1 MTQQARGWLGEYF
14 PSFAALPVVIFLFA
28 LLYNGPQSGMPRLA
42 LAFSMAAAWLS
53 LGLRKFLDTG
63 HVTAHAG
70 WLPVVAGLYLAWL
83 AIAPRFSIFP
93 HISFL
98 DGLMFAI
105 LPMAFFAWL
114 LFDNAGLNVRW
125 RQTWTGLAI
134 LVFLFGLWGTL
145 QFLIFQERAH
155 GTLLDPNAYAS
166 VLNLFLLP
174 ACYRYLARTNEESK
188 TGNGWLLGLVA
199 TLATFQFIALSRG
212 ATLALAVA
220 LVVGFWICPKR
231 VGAWQRA
238 LVLLTV
244 LVVCFGTVRFLS
256 PPDSRFERL
265 ATAPYEALKKDS
277 AITDRFQLW
286 SATWVMFREGNML
299 TGSGLGTFRLS
310 YPPYRSPDDRTSGGH
325 LAHNDYL
332 QAMQE
337 GGIVFFALLFTLTVV
352 APLWLLYEARR
363 RSRVAPT
370 DTQAI
375 EAAGLALGVIAVS
388 IHALVNF
395 IHYILPIA
403 FVTGLYLARSWRIL
417 APDKLL
423 PIPRGLAVRLNLKV
437 VRPALYALLFVPT
450 FLVLVDTGIFM
461 AFRSDKPIVAELDA
475 AQQTKV
481 LALSLA
487 LRPSNLLPREHFI
500 RGLIQR
506 LEVMRAPEEKAKM
519 AELTLDEI
527 AEAQRRSPGLALW
540 PFLKAKVYLLTQGS
554 GNLEIALKQLEHAV
568 SRAPNSF
575 EFRAQLVRVLRALGK
590 PEQALLVAAAGK
602 QWIELT
608 DDFQSLYILAHD
620 ARDIAG
626 SIGAKEDQRY
636 WGTIADR
643 VSAHLASIAQH

>member
-1 MTQQARGWLGEYF
+1 
-14 PSFAALPVVIFLFA
+14 
-28 LLYNGPQSGMPRLA
+28 
-42 LAFSMAAAWLS
+42 
-53 LGLRKFLDTG
+53 
-63 HVTAHAG
+63 
-70 WLPVVAGLYLAWL
+70 
-83 AIAPRFSIFP
+83 
-93 HISFL
+93 
-98 DGLMFAI
+98 
-105 LPMAFFAWL
+105 
-114 LFDNAGLNVRW
+114 
-125 RQTWTGLAI
+125 
-134 LVFLFGLWGTL
+134 
-145 QFLIFQERAH
+145 
-155 GTLLDPNAYAS
+155 
-166 VLNLFLLP
+166 VL
-174 ACYRYLARTNEESK
+174 
-188 TGNGWLLGLVA
+188 
-199 TLATFQFIALSRG
+199 
-212 ATLALAVA
+212 LAVLA
-220 LVVGFWICPKR
+220 
-231 VGAWQRA
+231 
-238 LVLLTV
+238 
-244 LVVCFGTVRFLS
+244 VCFGTVRFLS

-265 ATAPYEALKKDS
+265 ATTPHEALKKDS

-286 SATWVMFREGNML
+286 SATWGMFRDGNML

-310 YPPYRSPDDRTSGGH
+310 YPPYRSPNDRTSGGH

-332 QAMQE
+332 QALQE

-363 RSRVAPT
+363 RSHVAPT

-403 FVTGLYLARSWRIL
+403 FVTGLYLARSWQIL

-423 PIPRGLAVRLNLKV
+423 PIPRGLAVRLNLKI
-437 VRPALYALLFVPT
+437 VRPTLYALLVIPT
-450 FLVLVDTGIFM
+450 LLVLVDTAIFM
-461 AFRSDKPIVAELDA
+461 AFRGDKPIITELDA
-475 AQQTKV
+475 SQQTKV
-481 LALSLA
+481 LALALA

-540 PFLKAKVYLLTQGS
+540 PFLKAKVHLLTRGS
-554 GNLEIALKQLEHAV
+554 GNLEIALEQLEHAV

-590 PEQALLVAAAGK
+590 PEQALSAAAAGK

-643 VSAHLASIAQH
+643 VSTHLASIAQH